1 MDYISTKDLINGM
14 KHMAD
19 DHPCCAQTIK
29 TAIGRIEK
37 LENAMKVIS
46 IWAGADDPQRETRV
60 KAMGDIHRKAHS
72 VLLHNSNSI
81 SP

>member
-1 MDYISTKDLINGM
+1 MKNTRALIENGLHELQKEPPGKTRDY
-14 KHMAD
+14 
-19 DHPCCAQTIK
+19 
-29 TAIGRIEK
+29 
-37 LENAMKVIS
+37 AMKVIS